1 MRNKFFLTLA
11 ASCILTAC
19 ATSPTGRSQLMIMPD
34 AEMDQMGL
42 QGFSQIKQTTPISN
56 NSRYNRFVTCVAK
69 PITQQVGGGQWEI
82 VVFDSKELNAFALP
96 GKKIGVYSGLINLV
110 DNQAELAAVIG
121 HEIGHVLAKHSN
133 ERLSQ
138 EKAVGTGLSVVS
150 AVVGTPTSALGQV
163 GMAALGVGAQYGV
176 LLPYSRTHE
185 SEADQIGLDLMA
197 KSGFDPRQSVRLW
210 QKMSQAS
217 QGQEPTEFL
226 STHPANAT
234 RIDDLNKNMT
244 KAMQTYQQAQASGRR
259 PKCSK

>member
-1 MRNKFFLTLA
+1 MRNKFFLSLV

-19 ATSPTGRSQLMIMPD
+19 ATSPTGRSQLMMMPD

-42 QGFSQIKQTTPISN
+42 QAFSQIKQSKPVSS
-56 NSRYNRFVTCVAK
+56 NSRYKKFVTCIAK
-69 PITQQVGGGQWEI
+69 PLTQQIGGNWEV
-82 VVFDSKELNAFALP
+82 VVFEDETLNAFALP
-96 GKKIGVYSGLINLV
+96 GKKIGVHTGLIKLV
-110 DNQAELAAVIG
+110 DNQDQLAAVIG

-133 ERLSQ
+133 ERMSQ

-150 AVVGTPTSALGQV
+150 AVVGTPSSVLGQV

-185 SEADQIGLDLMA
+185 SEADIIGLDMMA

-234 RIDDLNKNMT
+234 RIDDLNKNMS
-244 KAMQTYQQAQASGRR
+244 KAMQTYQQAQALGRNPR
-259 PKCSK
+259 CSK